1 MPILPLALILVALA
15 APALAQTTQAP
26 PAAIVTQDAN
36 GRTRVESLGP
46 ERYGSYVRRDA
57 WGSYQGTAT
66 VTPYGDVILRDSR
79 GRIEGTA
86 KGPTDTRR

>member
-1 MPILPLALILVALA
+1 VRKTILALFAFLIA
-15 APALAQTTQAP
+15 APALAQQAP
-26 PAAIVTQDAN
+26 PAAIVTRDTK
-36 GRTRVESLGP
+36 GHTTVETLGP

-66 VTPYGDVILRDSR
+66 VTPYGDLILRDSR

-86 KGPTDTRR
+86 PAPTSTRR